1 MTKQQTYKRKYGANH
16 FSASKLYRGK
26 QITVRMVSPD
36 TSKGIPKS
44 GIPWLV
50 HRNSLKVKKPTPVT
64 GNYLPSRF
72 EVENFGCE
80 ISFTLEAVKGKQGRS
95 SVQITELSCSQ
106 GVTLQLPLALL
117 RTLALRACTFSAY
130 LLPPHFTYK
139 PFPNVT
145 VTIDKEGGFEIMGS
159 AKLPREILQDLHSS
173 DEDKTD
179 KLKRV
184 WELYNSADKG
194 VRYATVAEGFG
205 YSPGSRAGLEWAHK
219 WVKLARKKFAPK
231 TVRKSQ
237 PRKGKKIEKA

>member
-1 MTKQQTYKRKYGANH
+1 MTKQQTYKRKYGANQ

-50 HRNSLKVKKPTPVT
+50 HRNSFKVKKPTPVT

-184 WELYNSADKG
+184 WELYNSAEVG

-205 YSPGSRAGLEWAHK
+205 YPPGSRAGIEWAHK

-237 PRKGKKIEKA
+237 QRKGKK

>member
-36 TSKGIPKS
+36 TSKGIPTS

-72 EVENFGCE
+72 EVENFGYE
-80 ISFTLEAVKGKQGRS
+80 ISFTLEAVKGKQGHS
-95 SVQITELSCSQ
+95 SVEITELSCSQ

-139 PFPNVT
+139 PSPNVT
-145 VTIDKEGGFEIMGS
+145 IKTDKEGSLEIIGS
-159 AKLPREILQDLHSS
+159 ANLPREILQDLHSP

-184 WELYNSADKG
+184 WELYSAAEVG
-194 VRYATVAEGFG
+194 VRYAKVAEGFG
-205 YSPGSRAGLEWAHK
+205 YPPGSRAGIEWAHK

-237 PRKGKKIEKA
+237 PRKGKK

>member
-1 MTKQQTYKRKYGANH
+1 MTKQQTHKPKYGANH

-26 QITVRMVSPD
+26 QLTVRMVSPD
-36 TSKGIPKS
+36 TSKGIPIS
-44 GIPWLV
+44 GIPWVV

-80 ISFTLEAVKGKQGRS
+80 IFFTLEEVKGKQGRS

-145 VTIDKEGGFEIMGS
+145 VKTDKEGGFEIMGS
-159 AKLPREILQDLHSS
+159 AKLPREILQDLHSP

-184 WELYNSADKG
+184 WELYNSADRG
-194 VRYATVAEGFG
+194 MRYATVAEGFG

-237 PRKGKKIEKA
+237 PRKGKK